1 MNFHKNLKKLKS
13 NLLSIFLAIAVSL
26 TTLPYTTAPLLIHAD
41 NAGGGGSGGGTA
53 ENVGGASDS
62 RCGYR
67 MYVVCFLQAFFG
79 QSCKTFL
86 DIVACPN
93 WTKLQSVGQPY

>member
-1 MNFHKNLKKLKS
+1 MDFHKTLKKIKS
-13 NLLSIFLAIAVSL
+13 NLISIFLAVAVSI
-26 TTLPYTTAPLLIHAD
+26 TTLSYIAEPMIAHAD

-67 MYVVCFLQAFFG
+67 MYVVDKNGNLL
-79 QSCKTFL
+79 SRVVDL
-86 DIVACPN
+86 VEVHN
-93 WTKLQSVGQPY
+93 E

>member
-41 NAGGGGSGGGTA
+41 NAGGGGSG
-53 ENVGGASDS
+53 
-62 RCGYR
+62 
-67 MYVVCFLQAFFG
+67 
-79 QSCKTFL
+79 
-86 DIVACPN
+86 
-93 WTKLQSVGQPY
+93 